1 MNDRP
6 HFYISHFFLY
16 ILHFPPLLQVF
27 VAGSGFQHTGQGIG
41 QRQRSRVEVG
51 HVRIKRRQRGLQ
63 GRLLLARTRQA
74 GLGVVLLR
82 IWLIPALLKTLL
94 SIAGL
99 AVNLR
104 FAMLEITVFEL

>member
-1 MNDRP
+1 TFTFRI
-6 HFYISHFFLY
+6 FFFFFCISL
-16 ILHFPPLLQVF
+16 PLLQVV
-27 VAGSGFQHTGQGIG
+27 VAGSGFQKGIG
-41 QRQRSRVEVG
+41 QRQGSRVEVG